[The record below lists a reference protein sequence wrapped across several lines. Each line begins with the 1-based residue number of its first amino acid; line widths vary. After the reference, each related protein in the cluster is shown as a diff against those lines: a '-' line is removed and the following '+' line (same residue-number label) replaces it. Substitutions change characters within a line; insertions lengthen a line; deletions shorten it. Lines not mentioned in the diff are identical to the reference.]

1 MIYFDSSALV
11 KLVRAEAESA
21 ALHDWL
27 VSHTDPV
34 VSSALARTEVL
45 RAVRRDSTR
54 LADKARRVLSGVEMI
69 PMTFDLL
76 DEAGGLSAEL
86 RSLDA
91 IHLVSALRLRGDLDA
106 FVAYDK
112 RLLTAADEM
121 GLPVASPGTAEPT
134 P

>member
-21 ALHDWL
+21 ALNDWL
-27 VSHTDPV
+27 RSHTDPV

-45 RAVRRDSTR
+45 RAVRRDSAR

-76 DEAGGLSAEL
+76 DEAGDLLAES

-91 IHLVSALRLRGDLDA
+91 IHLVSATRLRGDLDA

-121 GLPVASPGTAEPT
+121 GLPVASPGTVEVTA
-134 P
+134 

>member
-1 MIYFDSSALV
+1 LIYFDSSALV
-11 KLVRAEAESA
+11 KLVRAETESA

-27 VSHTDPV
+27 GSCTAPV
-34 VSSALARTEVL
+34 ASSALARTEVL

-54 LADKARRVLSGVEMI
+54 LADKARRVLSAVDMI

-76 DEAGGLSAEL
+76 DEAGTLSAEL

-91 IHLVSALRLRGDLDA
+91 IHLASALRVRVDLAA

-121 GLPVASPGTAEPT
+121 GLPIASPGTSEAT
-134 P
+134 A